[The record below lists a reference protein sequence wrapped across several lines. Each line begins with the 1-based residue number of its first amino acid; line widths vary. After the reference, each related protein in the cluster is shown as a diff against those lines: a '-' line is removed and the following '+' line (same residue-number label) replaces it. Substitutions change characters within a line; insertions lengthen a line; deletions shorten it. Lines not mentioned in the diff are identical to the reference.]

1 MTATEQSAG
10 PAMRQAL
17 QDLRRSTVANL
28 QAFNETV
35 PHASRLRRNEIKRF
49 TVDLLWAVKRAPKR
63 RAPSPFGK
71 VGNVFSWITRANRAA
86 RRR

>member
-1 MTATEQSAG
+1 MTATEQFAG

-17 QDLRRSTVANL
+17 QDLRRSTAVNL
-28 QAFNETV
+28 QTFNEAA
-35 PHASRLRRNEIKRF
+35 PHGSRLRRNEIRRF

-71 VGNVFSWITRANRAA
+71 IGNVFSWITRASSAA

>member
-1 MTATEQSAG
+1 MTATEQPPG
-10 PAMRQAL
+10 PALRQAL
-17 QDLRRSTVANL
+17 QDLRRSTTANL
-28 QAFNETV
+28 QAFNEAA

-71 VGNVFSWITRANRAA
+71 IRNVFSWITRAGSAA

>member
-1 MTATEQSAG
+1 MTATEQSPG
-10 PAMRQAL
+10 VAMRQAL
-17 QDLRRSTVANL
+17 QELRQSTAANL
-28 QAFNETV
+28 QAFNEAA

-63 RAPSPFGK
+63 RAPSLFGK
-71 VGNVFSWITRANRAA
+71 IGNVFSWITRANRAA

>member
-1 MTATEQSAG
+1 MTAPEGGPG
-10 PAMRQAL
+10 PAMRQAM
-17 QDLRRSTVANL
+17 QELRRSTAVNL
-28 QAFNETV
+28 QAFNEAA

-71 VGNVFSWITRANRAA
+71 ISNVFSWITRAGKAA